1 MFRKQVYLEFIGY
14 CLIFL
19 QMFKFK
25 IKACDARRDWIKSP
39 EVLQN
44 CSTGFHFPSQSEEIF
59 EVFNISALIT
69 FKLDVQLY
77 NIF

>member
-39 EVLQN
+39 EVLKN

-59 EVFNISALIT
+59 EVFDISA
-69 FKLDVQLY
+69 F
-77 NIF
+77 IFI

>member
-14 CLIFL
+14 YLIFL